1 MLAKLIS
8 KIITKYDWD
17 GSAGPLDL
25 NCYAGNNISGGSLSY
40 VTHRDQPNELRTTLG
55 LTFESEHLIAAA
67 GEANALGELVV
78 QHKIND
84 QVVEHKLSADKAAA
98 IRAHQQLQADNRAK
112 RRQARQVQPQT
123 VDVMAT
129 AA

>member
-1 MLAKLIS
+1 MLAKFIS
-8 KIITKYDWD
+8 GLFTKYDWD
-17 GSAGPLDL
+17 ASVGPFDI
-25 NCYAGNNISGGSLSY
+25 NSYAGSNISGSNFSY
-40 VTHRDQPNELRTTLG
+40 ITGRGEAHELRTSLG
-55 LTFESEHLIAAA
+55 FTFESEHLIAAA

-98 IRAHQQLQADNRAK
+98 IRAHQQLQADNRNK

-123 VDVMAT
+123 LDVMA
-129 AA
+129 AAA